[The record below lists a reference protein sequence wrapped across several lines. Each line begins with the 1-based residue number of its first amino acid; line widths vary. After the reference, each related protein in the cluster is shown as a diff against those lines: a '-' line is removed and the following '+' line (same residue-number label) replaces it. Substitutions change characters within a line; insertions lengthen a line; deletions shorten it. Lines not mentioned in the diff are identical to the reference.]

1 LVVVPVSKIAAEQR
15 AGRAGRTEAGQ
26 CYRLYSKACFEN
38 MAPETVPE
46 IKRSSMASVALAL
59 KSLRIVDVLGFDF
72 LDAPDET
79 QLACALLELY
89 ALGALEARGLLTP
102 LGHAMAS
109 LALEPDLARAALES
123 VHFGLDG
130 TTDPTVRN
138 AVLAITAML
147 SAEDIWFVG
156 GKAADRRG
164 APSARRD
171 AADQQRDEALDA
183 HARFRHPR
191 GDLVSLLV
199 VFSEY
204 ERACKMGG
212 ERTFARKHSLRD
224 RALRF
229 ARKARDQLD
238 AELARCERKETKRQ
252 RDATDGRVDLD
263 EVCRAL
269 CAGLCLNAAERTMN
283 DAYLLLPSASAHI
296 QETQEKALV
305 RLDAETEGPMN
316 FPPDWICFHEL
327 RVNRHAKGSFAR
339 NVVVVDG
346 KWLKKCRKR
355 VGKADVGLLCGKE
368 STAVAVAEAV
378 AAVAAAALPAKEA
391 PVVAD
396 GAVAVDA
403 ARARFLARRKQT
415 KKKWVI

>member
-1 LVVVPVSKIAAEQR
+1 VASLVVVPVSKIAAEQR

-156 GKAADRRG
+156 GKAADRR
-164 APSARRD
+164 
-171 AADQQRDEALDA
+171 ELLD
-183 HARFRHPR
+183 RIS
-191 GDLVSLLV
+191 D
-199 VFSEY
+199 
-204 ERACKMGG
+204 
-212 ERTFARKHSLRD
+212 
-224 RALRF
+224 
-229 ARKARDQLD
+229 
-238 AELARCERKETKRQ
+238 
-252 RDATDGRVDLD
+252 
-263 EVCRAL
+263 
-269 CAGLCLNAAERTMN
+269 
-283 DAYLLLPSASAHI
+283 
-296 QETQEKALV
+296 
-305 RLDAETEGPMN
+305 
-316 FPPDWICFHEL
+316 
-327 RVNRHAKGSFAR
+327 
-339 NVVVVDG
+339 
-346 KWLKKCRKR
+346 
-355 VGKADVGLLCGKE
+355 
-368 STAVAVAEAV
+368 
-378 AAVAAAALPAKEA
+378 AAAA
-391 PVVAD
+391 
-396 GAVAVDA
+396 G
-403 ARARFLARRKQT
+403 
-415 KKKWVI
+415 